1 MSRSV
6 YLTHYQNT
14 LYEVSFRGPVLTDLL
29 SSDFDESVGFRKL
42 SGSFPEGGPEVFA
55 CLFVIVVCARLL
67 WFVVFMVCFKC
78 VCIACC
84 CVLAVFLLYVVHISA
99 APRGRWS
106 EDVGLLRKE
115 P

>member
-1 MSRSV
+1 MKAS
-6 YLTHYQNT
+6 
-14 LYEVSFRGPVLTDLL
+14 G
-29 SSDFDESVGFRKL
+29 

-67 WFVVFMVCFKC
+67 WFVVFRVCFQC

-84 CVLAVFLLYVVHISA
+84 CVLAVFLQYVVHISA